1 METNNPTKAMIEE
14 NRIPTG
20 PATRLIQK
28 GGRHPPRET
37 TIGFSNTF
45 GISSRETIRLKTR
58 AIGGMNFTIL
68 LEINENNGIEKAAP
82 KGTAMRSTGF
92 TIFAL
97 LSFEDLM
104 FHNVGII

>member
-1 METNNPTKAMIEE
+1 MIEE

-37 TIGFSNTF
+37 TIGFTNTF

-58 AIGGMNFTIL
+58 ALGGN
-68 LEINENNGIEKAAP
+68 
-82 KGTAMRSTGF
+82 
-92 TIFAL
+92 
-97 LSFEDLM
+97 
-104 FHNVGII
+104 